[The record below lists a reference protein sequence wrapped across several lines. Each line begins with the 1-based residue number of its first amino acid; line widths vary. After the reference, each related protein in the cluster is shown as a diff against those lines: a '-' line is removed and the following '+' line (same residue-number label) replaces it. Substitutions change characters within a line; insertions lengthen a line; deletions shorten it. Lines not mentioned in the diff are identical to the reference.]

1 MELIQATYAE
11 INLDNLIFN
20 FEQIKEDNKDKKIC
34 CVVKAN
40 AYGHGHTMV
49 TRELEANGADYFA
62 TSSLQEALALRF
74 NGIKKPILILTA
86 LLPGTDHLA
95 IENDIETTVYTY
107 DQARLLDLEA
117 AKLDKIHNIHIKVDT
132 GMNRIGFETDRWA
145 LEDIEKISKLKN
157 IHLKGIFTH
166 FAQADAK
173 SEYNLWQKDN
183 FYKFIADLEARGIG
197 FDLIH
202 MDNSAASMIQHNKGD
217 MIRFGIGLYGLYPS
231 EFVDIKSDI
240 KLKPVMSLYTH
251 VTHVKLVNKG
261 ESISYSRTFIAAED
275 MKVAT
280 LGIGYGDGLP
290 RILSNRAFVVI
301 AGKKC
306 RIVGNICMDQLMVD
320 VSSLDV
326 RPGDIAEIFGESQS
340 VNSLAVLANTISYE
354 ILTSVAY
361 RVPRIYTRSG
371 KRVYES
377 WPMMREV
384 K

>member
-20 FEQIKEDNKDKKIC
+20 FDQIKEDNKDKKIC

-40 AYGHGHTMV
+40 AYGHGHTMI
-49 TRELEANGADYFA
+49 TRELESKGADYFA
-62 TSSLQEALALRF
+62 TSSLQEALALRA
-74 NGIKKPILILTA
+74 NGIRKPILILTA
-86 LLPGTDHLA
+86 VLSGTDHLA
-95 IENDIETTVYTY
+95 IENNIETTAYTY
-107 DQARLLDLEA
+107 DQARLLDQEA
-117 AKLDKIHNIHIKVDT
+117 RKQNKVHSIHIKVDT
-132 GMNRIGFETDRWA
+132 GMNRIGFETDGQA

-183 FYKFIADLEARGIG
+183 FYKFISDLEARGIG

-251 VTHVKLVNKG
+251 VTHVKSVKKG
-261 ESISYSRTFIAAED
+261 ESISYSRTFIAPED

-377 WPMMREV
+377 WPMMRGV